1 MTLPP
6 LTDMVRADE
15 YTLSLDQE
23 LRLLDDRRK
32 RSRWWIAP
40 EGTPAPGP
48 RIDDSRTI
56 APGPVLTEPWLSPWT
71 QLNDPARD
79 DMVGVVIV
87 DEADPGQGILIW
99 VHPTAE
105 ARAAWQAAWDDPT
118 WRPYALGC
126 ETGIRVDPDYRAV
139 FRSVTPL
146 RPIDD
151 ANVRWKFAR
160 PGFDIPAWEVM
171 SAGWRPN
178 GHGPTKPPTPRE
190 VAGELSAP
198 EPTEERD

>member
-118 WRPYALGC
+118 WREVRPARFRHSRLGGH
-126 ETGIRVDPDYRAV
+126 ERGLAAQRA
-139 FRSVTPL
+139 RSDQAT
-146 RPIDD
+146 D
-151 ANVRWKFAR
+151 APRGRW
-160 PGFDIPAWEVM
+160 
-171 SAGWRPN
+171 
-178 GHGPTKPPTPRE
+178 
-190 VAGELSAP
+190 
-198 EPTEERD
+198 